1 MDDLRVPPFQE
12 TSKWYLTF
20 KQLFSLLQGAQ
31 EDTAAALDAR
41 ECGAGCSAGRP
52 TR

>member
-1 MDDLRVPPFQE
+1 MVFDIQ
-12 TSKWYLTF
+12 TAK
-20 KQLFSLLQGAQ
+20 KFSFLQGAQ